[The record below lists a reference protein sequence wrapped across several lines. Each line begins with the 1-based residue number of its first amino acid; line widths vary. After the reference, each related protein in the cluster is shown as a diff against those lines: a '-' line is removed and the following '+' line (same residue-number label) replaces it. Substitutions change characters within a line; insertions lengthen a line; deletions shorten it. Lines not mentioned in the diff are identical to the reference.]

1 MSENSSDEDISPVF
15 AFRADNIM
23 KKQREAYLDLLKKAE
38 EDTKVTETVEDKEKE
53 LLSKIQEKLQK
64 KPRGKRK
71 DHTKAPPPNIEEKSH
86 PSKRSSRRNKKS
98 TEEDADKG
106 SKSKMEESPS
116 INLPAAAK
124 RKLLK
129 IDLEN
134 NLERKRIKELNKRV
148 LKSCV
153 SSTVDDQNISLEME
167 TEQNV
172 TLKIN
177 YLSETSKIT
186 VGENE
191 KFSSIFSKIAD
202 LFKLKITEVTL
213 CLREEIIN
221 FDETPQ
227 SLKVKAWEIIDC
239 IPYKSAEEMQDD
251 ADSSKIL
258 IKMQSNDSKKKI
270 DIYAHKLEKFRDIM
284 ERYANVR
291 SLPLKDLIFEF
302 DGEKINDS
310 DTPDNLDM
318 ESGSCVDVKVIGGS
332 LKSTKPSVPYV
343 DLEKEE
349 PPNKMID
356 ICVLD

>member
-86 PSKRSSRRNKKS
+86 PSKRNTYNNNILDKRAGSSRRNKKS

-227 SLKVKAWEIIDC
+227 SLKVKAWEII
-239 IPYKSAEEMQDD
+239 A
-251 ADSSKIL
+251 
-258 IKMQSNDSKKKI
+258 
-270 DIYAHKLEKFRDIM
+270 
-284 ERYANVR
+284 
-291 SLPLKDLIFEF
+291 
-302 DGEKINDS
+302 
-310 DTPDNLDM
+310 
-318 ESGSCVDVKVIGGS
+318 
-332 LKSTKPSVPYV
+332 
-343 DLEKEE
+343 
-349 PPNKMID
+349 
-356 ICVLD
+356 